1 MGWLRK
7 CHSRAS
13 WPLRFQYA
21 WLVLNDYST
30 ARQETARNSYKMGP
44 EKPVTN
50 WATYNPYKYGFIH
63 PSYPFIRSFK
73 GVVTLFIT
81 GSGAH
86 LVAIL
91 DDGMLTKVALS
102 VTAAYRKCSSPSSQS
117 GIIVAVL
124 HELQQNSR
132 QAC

>member
-1 MGWLRK
+1 MT
-7 CHSRAS
+7 
-13 WPLRFQYA
+13 
-21 WLVLNDYST
+21 T
-30 ARQETARNSYKMGP
+30 AQHGKKLQGIPYKMGP
-44 EKPVTN
+44 GKPVIN
-50 WATYNPYKYGFIH
+50 GAMYNPYKYGFIH
-63 PSYPFIRSFK
+63 PSYPFIRSFT